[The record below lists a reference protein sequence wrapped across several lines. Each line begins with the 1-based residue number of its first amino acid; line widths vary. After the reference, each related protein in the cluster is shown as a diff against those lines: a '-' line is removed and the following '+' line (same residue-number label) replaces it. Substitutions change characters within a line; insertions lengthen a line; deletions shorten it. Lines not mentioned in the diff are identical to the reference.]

1 MRQELANES
10 EGHSEQRYGSKY
22 LPNMKNYDSLTESR
36 MLSPLLVVA
45 AAVFEYYCIVE
56 LLLK

>member
-1 MRQELANES
+1 MRRDVIKILF
-10 EGHSEQRYGSKY
+10 
-22 LPNMKNYDSLTESR
+22 L
-36 MLSPLLVVA
+36 A

>member
-1 MRQELANES
+1 
-10 EGHSEQRYGSKY
+10 
-22 LPNMKNYDSLTESR
+22 MKNYDSLTESR
-36 MLSPLLVVA
+36 MHSALLVAA